1 MSVWWRVRFPFS
13 CFHFKICLS
22 SVGKNGNKLHKL
34 INRKKRNTCEEFYII
49 YILYVITWK
58 YCIFP
63 FKSLTFSVLNRH
75 LFLLHTY
82 ICIYIYIHIYEI
94 SLPKRCKFAVL
105 PCPLVEVRWGS
116 EWFRSA
122 WQWRL
127 KYNHSEKGEALGL
140 LSLKKKKMPLF
151 IMLINNAFISS
162 LPGN

>member
-34 INRKKRNTCEEFYII
+34 TNRKKRNTCEESFII
-49 YILYVITWK
+49 YILCYYLKILHFSFQ
-58 YCIFP
+58 IIDLFS
-63 FKSLTFSVLNRH
+63 FKQTPLSLAY
-75 LFLLHTY
+75 TY
-82 ICIYIYIHIYEI
+82 MYIYIHIYEI

-116 EWFRSA
+116 EWFQSA

-140 LSLKKKKMPLF
+140 SSLKKKCHHL
-151 IMLINNAFISS
+151 
-162 LPGN
+162 